1 MKKISIIA
9 ASSALIAAALG
20 MAGCSNTDN
29 ASTDTTTTPTTKSEA
44 PGTATPVAFTN
55 SEGQI
60 VCPVMGT
67 VTSEK
72 DAVGYQ
78 DYNGKRYYFCCDDC
92 PDKFKAD
99 PAKYANGKPAD
110 AGKDKM

>member
-9 ASSALIAAALG
+9 ASSALIAAAFG
-20 MAGCSNTDN
+20 VAGCSNTDT
-29 ASTDTTTTPTTKSEA
+29 ATTLTTKSEA

-99 PAKYANGKPAD
+99 PAKYANGKPAG